1 MNNKLTSS
9 LEDYLEI
16 ICNYEKE
23 RQVVRAVDI
32 SKALNISRASV
43 TEALQKLASKN
54 LITYEKTIKLTD
66 EGREKAI
73 EVVSKHKVL
82 QIFFE
87 DILGLDSQE
96 ASENA
101 CRIEHVTSEK
111 AFDKIS
117 DFIKKG

>member
-23 RQVVRAVDI
+23 GQVVRAVDI
-32 SKALNISRASV
+32 SKVLNISRASV

-82 QIFFE
+82 QTFFE

-101 CRIEHVTSEK
+101 CRIEHVISEK

>member
-73 EVVSKHKVL
+73 AVVSKHKVL
-82 QIFFE
+82 QTFFE

-101 CRIEHVTSEK
+101 CRIEHVISEK
-111 AFDKIS
+111 AFDKIL

>member
-23 RQVVRAVDI
+23 GQVVRAVDI
-32 SKALNISRASV
+32 SKVLNISRASV

-101 CRIEHVTSEK
+101 CRIEHVISEK

>member
-101 CRIEHVTSEK
+101 CRIEHVISEK

>member
-23 RQVVRAVDI
+23 GQLVRAVDI

-101 CRIEHVTSEK
+101 CRIEHVISEK
-111 AFDKIS
+111 AFYKIS